1 MIHEKD
7 IEREQVDVVCGMHCK
22 RFPHVKPIRVDYE
35 GREFIFCGDG
45 CHERF
50 KENPKRYMGE
60 PLMHIVGVNKIFR
73 NGDAETHVL
82 KGIDLHIWEGDFI
95 SIIGASGS
103 GKSTLLNIFGLLDRP
118 TSGQLFIRGKDVSKF
133 SDIERAL
140 FRSKMFGFVF
150 QQYNLIPWLTA
161 YENATIPNIFG
172 GKKPDRQALLKY
184 FEFMGIKNRSH
195 HLPAQMSG
203 GEQQRVALI
212 RAIANDPIIILGDE
226 PTGNLDSK
234 TGEKLL
240 DMLIDLKKRFNKTLI
255 IVTHDRDIAEMAD
268 EIITL
273 KDGEVVPDSMV
284 HKKTYTE

>member
-7 IEREQVDVVCGMHCK
+7 IERERVDMVCGMHCN
-22 RFPHVKPIRVDYE
+22 RFPHIKPITAEYK
-35 GREFIFCGDG
+35 GRTFVFCGEG
-45 CHERF
+45 CLERF
-50 KENPKRYMGE
+50 KENPSRYAGE
-60 PLMHIVGVNKIFR
+60 PLIHIVDINKIFK
-73 NGDAETHVL
+73 NGETETRVL

-103 GKSTLLNIFGLLDRP
+103 GKSTLLNIIGLLDKP
-118 TSGQLFIRGKDVSKF
+118 TAGKLFIRGKDVSLL
-133 SDIERAL
+133 SDIERAY
-140 FRSKMFGFVF
+140 FRSRMFGFVF

-161 YENATIPNIFG
+161 YENVTIPNIFG
-172 GKKPDRQALLKY
+172 GEKPDKEKLLGY
-184 FEFMGIKNRSH
+184 FDVMGIGNRSH

-212 RAIANDPIIILGDE
+212 RAIANDPTIILGDE

-234 TGEKLL
+234 TGERLL
-240 DMLIDLKKRFNKTLI
+240 DMLIDLKKRFKKTLI

-273 KDGEVVPDSMV
+273 KDGEVVPDTMV
-284 HKKTYTE
+284 HKKLYTE